1 MGVKADRGHG
11 PLPLVVASSAWIAV
25 VGNMPLWLALRRL
38 GLLDSGSGCAMA
50 LALALTLGGC
60 TVAFLS
66 LLSWRPTLKPAAT
79 LLLLATATSGY
90 FMLAYQVVIDPG
102 MMTNVVETD
111 VREAA
116 DLWSPWLAAY
126 LVLVA
131 GPPVWA
137 VWTTRLR
144 RSAAV
149 PQLLRN
155 LAAAAGGIVLSI
167 VAILTVFQPL
177 ASAMRNHKELR
188 YMMSPFNSL
197 YAASVVASR
206 PFTGKVGPL
215 LPVGRDASFVDA
227 STGKPPLLV
236 LVLGETARSVNFG
249 LNGYARDT
257 TPELAALG
265 VASFTNAWSCGTSTA
280 ASLPCMFSHLGRQ
293 GFAGLRQPQ
302 ENLLDVLHH
311 AGLAVL
317 WVDNQAGCKGICDR
331 VPSARVTSA
340 AESELCRGG
349 ECLDGMLL
357 EGLEDR
363 IQSLPADR
371 RARGAVLVL
380 HQMGSHGPAYWRRS
394 PAAFKR
400 YLPECPSASL
410 QECSREQVVN
420 SYDNSIAYTDAVLA
434 SVIGWLK
441 QRSDRWDTAMIYVSD
456 HGESLGENN
465 LYLHGLPY
473 AIAPDVQKHVPWI
486 TWLSEGFERRAGLSM
501 ECLQRGRRALLT
513 HENYFHSVVGLLDVR
528 TSVYSPALDAYSQ
541 CTQSRRKVDEGAP
554 GIARPSHHAAGLP
567 AALD

>member
-11 PLPLVVASSAWIAV
+11 PLPLVVASSAWIAI

-50 LALALTLGGC
+50 AALALTLGGC

-79 LLLLATATSGY
+79 LLLLATATGGY

-131 GPPVWA
+131 GLPVWA

-149 PQLLRN
+149 PQLLQN
-155 LAAAAGGIVLSI
+155 LAAAAGGIALSI

-206 PFTGKVGPL
+206 PFIGKVGPL

-280 ASLPCMFSHLGRQ
+280 GSLPCMFSHLGRQ

-331 VPSARVTSA
+331 VPSGRVASA
-340 AESELCRGG
+340 AESALCRDG

-357 EGLEDR
+357 EGLEGR
-363 IQSLPADR
+363 IQALPADR
-371 RARGAVLVL
+371 RARGVVLLL

-400 YLPECPSASL
+400 YLPECPSANL

-501 ECLQRGRRALLT
+501 ECLQRGRHALLT
-513 HENYFHSVVGLLDVR
+513 HDNYFHSVAGLLDVR
-528 TSVYSPALDAYSQ
+528 TSAYSPALDAYSE
-541 CTQSRRKVDEGAP
+541 CTQSRWKVDEGVH
-554 GIARPSHHAAGLP
+554 GIARRYHHAAAPP